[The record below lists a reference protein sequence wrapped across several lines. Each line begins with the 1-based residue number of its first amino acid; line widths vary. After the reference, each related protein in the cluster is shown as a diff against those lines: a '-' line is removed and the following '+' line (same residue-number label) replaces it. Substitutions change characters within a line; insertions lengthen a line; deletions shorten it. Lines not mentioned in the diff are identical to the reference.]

1 MKFPLSSS
9 DAFVEQIKLATEVA
23 FTQFHDKILTP
34 DILELVQDAPELTDK
49 DLGDA
54 VVAILVVAKQRK
66 IDLGEAV
73 LKVLG

>member
-34 DILELVQDAPELTDK
+34 DILELVQDAPAPMRVPSDGSPIIRSKL
-49 DLGDA
+49 LPGFA
-54 VVAILVVAKQRK
+54 PAKYEYGVPSGR
-66 IDLGEAV
+66 
-73 LKVLG
+73 